1 MAAGDGVVAV
11 LGATGRQG
19 GAVTRH
25 LLADG
30 WHVRAVTRDPSGDA
44 AQQLRSLGAEVV
56 QADMGDPGTLVAA
69 FQGADGV
76 YSVQNPTISGLDD
89 EIAQGRNVG
98 DAAAKAGVGHLV
110 YGSTATGQP
119 GTGVGSW
126 ESKVTVA
133 GHLEQLGVP
142 LTILRPTAFMELM
155 TDKQFYPPVAV
166 WHVMPK
172 IMGEDRPVPWLALD
186 DLGAI
191 AAKVFADP
199 GGFAGQSLG
208 LVSDLRSIAECRQI
222 WRDVKGRAP
231 RRFPMPV
238 PLFRKFVGDDL
249 LTMWRWLREHD
260 VDWDTQTVRTL
271 LPGAQTVR
279 TWAEQQAR

>member
-19 GAVTRH
+19 GAVARH
-25 LLADG
+25 LMAGG

-44 AQQLRSLGAEVV
+44 AQRLRSLGAEVV
-56 QADMGDPGTLVAA
+56 QADMGDPGTLLAA
-69 FQGADGV
+69 FRGADGV
-76 YSVQNPTISGLDD
+76 YSVQNPTISGLDT

-98 DAAAKAGVGHLV
+98 DAAAEAGVGHLV
-110 YGSTATGQP
+110 YGSTATGLP

-133 GHLEQLGVP
+133 GHLAQLGIP

-155 TDKQFYPPVAV
+155 TDKAFYPPVAV

-199 GGFAGQSLG
+199 GRFAGQSIG
-208 LVSDLRSIAECRQI
+208 LAGDLRSIAECRQI
-222 WRDVKGRAP
+222 WGDVKGRAP

-238 PLFRKFVGDDL
+238 ALFRRFVGDDL

-260 VDWDTQTVRTL
+260 VDWDTETTRTL

-279 TWAEQQAR
+279 TWVEGQAR